1 MNRFVSDLAGGLAVD
16 VDDAGV
22 AKLQLANLHGDIVA
36 TATLGQASIDSYTET
51 DEYGQPKTGSSAR

>member
-1 MNRFVSDLAGGLAVD
+1 VSDLAGGLAVD